1 MRVFKLREVLY
12 LLLALIIT
20 MSLTGCRELEDIE
33 INDINLGEIEDGQ
46 YIGEYTTT
54 LVAAKVAVKVKDHK
68 VVSIDILEHRNG
80 RGQKAERI
88 VDSVI
93 RQQSLKLDVISG
105 ATGSSK
111 VILKAIENALSKEKS
126 LKRRS

>member
-1 MRVFKLREVLY
+1 MNMLKLRNIIYLVLF
-12 LLLALIIT
+12 LVSVIG
-20 MSLTGCRELEDIE
+20 LTGCEELDKIE

-80 RGQKAERI
+80 RGQKAESI

-111 VILKAIENALSKEKS
+111 VILKAIENALSKEK
-126 LKRRS
+126 

>member
-1 MRVFKLREVLY
+1 MRVFKLRDVLY
-12 LLLALIIT
+12 LFLVLIIA

-33 INDINLGEIEDGQ
+33 INDINLEEIDDGQ

-54 LVAAKVAVKVKDHK
+54 LVAAKVVVKVEDHK
-68 VVSIDILEHRNG
+68 LISIDILEHRNG

-93 RQQSLKLDVISG
+93 RQQKLKVDVISG

-111 VILKAIENALSKEKS
+111 VILKAIEKALSK
-126 LKRRS
+126 

>member
-1 MRVFKLREVLY
+1 MRVFKLRDVLY
-12 LLLALIIT
+12 LFLVLIIA

-33 INDINLGEIEDGQ
+33 INDINLEEIDDGQ

-54 LVAAKVAVKVKDHK
+54 LVAAKVVVKVEEHK
-68 VVSIDILEHRNG
+68 LISIDILEHRNG

-93 RQQSLKLDVISG
+93 RQQKLKVDVISG

-111 VILKAIENALSKEKS
+111 VILKAIEKALSK
-126 LKRRS
+126 

>member
-1 MRVFKLREVLY
+1 MLKLRNIIYLVLF
-12 LLLALIIT
+12 LVSVIG
-20 MSLTGCRELEDIE
+20 LTGCEELDKIE

-80 RGQKAERI
+80 RGQKAESI

-111 VILKAIENALSKEKS
+111 VILKAIENALSKEK
-126 LKRRS
+126 